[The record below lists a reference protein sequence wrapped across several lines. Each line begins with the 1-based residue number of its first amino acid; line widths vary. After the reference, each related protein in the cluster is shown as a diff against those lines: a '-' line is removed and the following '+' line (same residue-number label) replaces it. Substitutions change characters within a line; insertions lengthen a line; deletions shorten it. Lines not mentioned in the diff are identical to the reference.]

1 MEIPTEAII
10 EVIRKKNTLIL
21 ESIQEVKGTRAQ
33 KAYKY
38 TLWAERLA
46 KKIENSKVKTIA
58 LDKLLTSAT
67 LEEIERQIDSTESS
81 TQHSW

>member
-10 EVIRKKNTLIL
+10 EVIKEKNALIL
-21 ESIQEVKGTRAQ
+21 DSIKDVKGTRAQ

-46 KKIENSKVKTIA
+46 KKLENSNVKAIA
-58 LDKLLTSAT
+58 LNNLLSTAT
-67 LEEIERQIDSTESS
+67 LEEIERQIDSTEAS
-81 TQHSW
+81 T

>member
-10 EVIRKKNTLIL
+10 KVIREKNSLIL
-21 ESIQEVKGTRAQ
+21 DSIREVKGTRAQ

-46 KKIENSKVKTIA
+46 KKLESSKIKAIA
-58 LDKLLTSAT
+58 LDKLLTPAA
-67 LEEIERQIDSTESS
+67 LEEIDRQIDLTQSSTESR
-81 TQHSW
+81 

>member
-10 EVIRKKNTLIL
+10 GVIREKNALIL
-21 ESIQEVKGTRAQ
+21 DSIREVKGTRAQ

-46 KKIENSKVKTIA
+46 KKLESSKIKIIA
-58 LDKLLTSAT
+58 LDKLLTPAT
-67 LEEIERQIDSTESS
+67 LEKIEKQIDLTESRA
-81 TQHSW
+81 

>member
-10 EVIRKKNTLIL
+10 EVIRGKNALIL
-21 ESIQEVKGTRAQ
+21 DSIKGVKGTRGQ

-46 KKIENSKVKTIA
+46 KKLENSNLKAIA
-58 LDKLLTSAT
+58 LNNLLSTAT
-67 LEEIERQIDSTESS
+67 LEEIERQIDSTEAS
-81 TQHSW
+81 T